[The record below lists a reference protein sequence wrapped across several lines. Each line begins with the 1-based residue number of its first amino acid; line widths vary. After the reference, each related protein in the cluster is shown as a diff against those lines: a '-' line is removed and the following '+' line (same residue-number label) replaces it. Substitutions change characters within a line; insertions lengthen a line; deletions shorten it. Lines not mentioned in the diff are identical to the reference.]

1 MVSTKGLPGLHREP
15 GRREIEDY
23 FCGIVG
29 SQRVTA
35 RLENKEA
42 EPDDWQDM
50 GLTTLTVLVHE

>member
-42 EPDDWQDM
+42 EPDD
-50 GLTTLTVLVHE
+50 